1 MEKNFKDSDNP
12 PVFALMMHVKIGI
25 LLQNNEIAV
34 ESIKKAL
41 ELMPNC
47 SAAIYLSGVLEP
59 PPSERMSQNNFEAYF
74 QNMEKTMNNALE
86 ADPNNWE
93 PYRMLAKMQL
103 NKQNIQE
110 AIKFYDK
117 ALELARG
124 KDEIKILMKEKL
136 FIEMEEKRR
145 NNKKLPKRL
154 ATV

>member
-1 MEKNFKDSDNP
+1 
-12 PVFALMMHVKIGI
+12 
-25 LLQNNEIAV
+25 LQNKIF
-34 ESIKKAL
+34 S
-41 ELMPNC
+41 
-47 SAAIYLSGVLEP
+47 
-59 PPSERMSQNNFEAYF
+59 R
-74 QNMEKTMNNALE
+74 
-86 ADPNNWE
+86 
-93 PYRMLAKMQL
+93 
-103 NKQNIQE
+103 QNIHE